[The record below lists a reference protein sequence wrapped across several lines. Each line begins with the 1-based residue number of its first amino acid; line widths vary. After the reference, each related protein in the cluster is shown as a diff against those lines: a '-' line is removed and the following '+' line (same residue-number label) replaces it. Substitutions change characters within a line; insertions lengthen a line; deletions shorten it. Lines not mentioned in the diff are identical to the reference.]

1 MMFPPQFLDELRAS
15 TPLAGV
21 ISRHAQLVRSGRDT
35 KACCPFHN
43 ERTPSFYVYDDHFH
57 CFGCG
62 AHGDAIGFVMR
73 ARNVG
78 FLEAVESL
86 AAEAGIPVPQPT
98 PQAAAAEQKRAG
110 LHEVLSAAAEEF
122 QRRLRLPEGQAA
134 LSYLRGR
141 GLSDDTIKRFGL
153 GWSGEG
159 RGALAA
165 ILGRASITQD
175 QLIEAGLMKQG
186 ERGPVDYFFSRV
198 MFPIRDRRGRVISF
212 GGRILGDGQPK
223 YLNGPETG
231 LFSKRRTLY
240 GLDAARDAVHGG
252 AALIVVEGYMD
263 VIALAEAGFG
273 GAVAPLGT
281 ALTEEQLAELWKLV
295 PVPVLCFDGDAAGRR
310 ATLRAAELALK
321 SLTPEQSLA
330 IMRLPDGEDP
340 DSLIRKQGEAG
351 FAGAVKGARPLADAM
366 FQMLTEGANQKSP
379 EGRAAFR
386 QRLEETASQIS
397 DKRLASEYRSAWL
410 NQFFTGRKGK
420 RDQKTPLTL
429 PRPVIDVAATN
440 KRRACSL
447 VAILLRHP
455 ELLASVDEAL
465 GLVDLPPSC
474 RPIREA
480 MHTLLAEANDG
491 HLSLDSAR
499 MLNHLSSLG
508 LEAEAERILAMFP
521 KSASAS
527 PLNEIAQEWWE
538 QFNFMRRE
546 VLFEQLI
553 DLQNQSARDIGNT
566 SLTNQLIQVR
576 GALLRLDAGEPDE
589 EAAEH
594 R

>member
-1 MMFPPQFLDELRAS
+1 MMFPPQFLDELRAR

-21 ISRHAQLVRSGRDT
+21 ISRHARLVRSGRDT

-43 ERTPSFYVYDDHFH
+43 EKTPSFYVYDDHFH

-78 FLEAVESL
+78 FMEAVESL
-86 AAEAGIPVPQPT
+86 AAEAGIPVPKPT
-98 PQAAAAEQKRAG
+98 PQDAAAEQKRAG
-110 LHEVLSAAAEEF
+110 LHEVLAAAAAEY

-134 LSYLRGR
+134 LAYLRTR
-141 GLSDDTIKRFGL
+141 GLSEATITRFGL

-159 RGALAA
+159 RGSLAA
-165 ILGRASITQD
+165 SLGRALITQD

-223 YLNGPETG
+223 YLNGPETT

-240 GLDAARDAVHGG
+240 GLDTAREAVRGG

-281 ALTEEQLAELWKLV
+281 ALTEGQLTELWKLS
-295 PVPVLCFDGDAAGRR
+295 PAPVLCFDGDAAGRR
-310 ATLRAAELALK
+310 ATLRSAELALK

-330 IMRLPDGEDP
+330 IMRIREGEDP
-340 DSLIRKQGEAG
+340 DSLIRKHGEAG
-351 FAGAVKGARPLADAM
+351 FASAVKGARPLADAL
-366 FQMLTEGANQKSP
+366 FAMLTEGSDQQSP

-386 QRLEETASQIS
+386 QRLAETASQIS
-397 DKRLASEYRSAWL
+397 DKRLASEYRGAWL
-410 NQFFTGRKGK
+410 NRFFAERKG
-420 RDQKTPLTL
+420 RHNQKPSLNL
-429 PRPVIDVAATN
+429 PRPTIDISATN

-447 VAILLRHP
+447 IALLLRHP
-455 ELLASVDEAL
+455 ELLPSVDEAL
-465 GLVDLPPSC
+465 GLVDLMPDC
-474 RPIREA
+474 AAIREA
-480 MHTLLAEANDG
+480 MHALLAEAHDG
-491 HLSLDSAR
+491 NSALDSAQ

-508 LEAEAERILAMFP
+508 LEAEAKRILEMFP
-521 KSASAS
+521 KSGAAS

-553 DLQNQSARDIGNT
+553 ELQNQLSRDLANT
-566 SLTNQLIQVR
+566 ALTNQLIQVR

-589 EAAEH
+589 EAADQH
-594 R
+594 